1 MQRKQ
6 VKHLN
11 TLAEYVYEAHSRI
24 IQNCWELEGLQDVDV
39 IFYADTVECRDTARY
54 LASEITRKFS
64 HHVALLENSLLR
76 RIRSSTAAEGWLRRD
91 YRNIGRCLF
100 VTSLATRK
108 SLERQAEAMDLN
120 VKLFHAELFDIN
132 FFSNAWNSGRFDIF
146 DRIRIRKAE
155 RLLVLDSDIDGWSA
169 VFYLYGQIKK
179 EYDTTPQI
187 ILVKDEEKALFNMEE
202 MFIDYAH
209 KDEVKERLYSTSV
222 EHLLSAKEWMN
233 AVFVLPQYKSWLA
246 DKVKTEMF
254 FVYSC
259 PLELGFRRNI
269 LQELCYKRILRMAEQ
284 YPNSLEA
291 RSFIQAYRPKTF
303 SKARYAL
310 YRWIKRM
317 ELFVWH
323 KI

>member
-24 IQNCWELEGLQDVDV
+24 IRNCWELEGLQDVDV

-64 HHVALLENSLLR
+64 HDVILHENSVLR
-76 RIRSSTAAEGWLRRD
+76 CIHSDKAAEGWLRRD
-91 YRNIGRCLF
+91 YRYIGRCLI
-100 VTSLATRK
+100 VTNLAARK
-108 SLERQAEAMDLN
+108 HLEGQTEAVNPD
-120 VKLFHAELFDIN
+120 VKLFHPELFDIN
-132 FFSNAWNSGRFDIF
+132 FFSNVWKPGRFDIF
-146 DRIRIRKAE
+146 NRIRVKKAE
-155 RLLVLDSDIDGWSA
+155 KLLVLDSDIDGWNA
-169 VFYLYGQIKK
+169 VFYLYDQIKK
-179 EYDTTPQI
+179 EYNTTPQI

-202 MFIDYAH
+202 MFIDYSRGDGVNEH
-209 KDEVKERLYSTSV
+209 LYCMSM
-222 EHLLSAKEWMN
+222 ENLLSAKEWIN
-233 AVFVLPQYKSWLA
+233 AVFVLPQYKSRLA

-254 FVYSC
+254 FIHHC
-259 PLELGFRRNI
+259 PLELGSHRNI
-269 LQELCYKRILRMAEQ
+269 PQELCYKRILRMAEQ
-284 YPNSLEA
+284 YPNSLES

-310 YRWIKRM
+310 YRWIKRI
-317 ELFVWH
+317 ELFIWH